1 MLNLVWLFGNLCI
14 AVGKYLVVAMQSGFF
29 CSSERQN
36 TNEAVA
42 AECQLVGKI
51 YDVQPGYF
59 NVKKPPM
66 AILKL

>member
-1 MLNLVWLFGNLCI
+1 M
-14 AVGKYLVVAMQSGFF
+14 GKYLVVAMQSGFF

-59 NVKKPPM
+59 NVKKTPM